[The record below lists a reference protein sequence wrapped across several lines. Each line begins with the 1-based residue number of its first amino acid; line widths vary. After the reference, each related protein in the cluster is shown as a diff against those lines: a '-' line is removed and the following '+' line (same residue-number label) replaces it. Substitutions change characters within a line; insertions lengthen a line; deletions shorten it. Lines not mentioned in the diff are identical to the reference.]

1 VFAVTEPGSI
11 PVAYPRWRDWRAE
24 RREIA
29 TAPPLPLAPAGTCF
43 CATCWGQGRIWSAA
57 RNGEG
62 LIAHRCPVCDGQQ
75 VCRQPPRV
83 AR

>member
-11 PVAYPRWRDWRAE
+11 PVAYPRWLDWRTDQRKSADYE
-24 RREIA
+24 
-29 TAPPLPLAPAGTCF
+29 PLPLVPSATSF

-62 LIAHRCPVCDGQQ
+62 LIPQVCPVCDGQR
-75 VCRQPPRV
+75 VCRHP
-83 AR
+83 AHGGM